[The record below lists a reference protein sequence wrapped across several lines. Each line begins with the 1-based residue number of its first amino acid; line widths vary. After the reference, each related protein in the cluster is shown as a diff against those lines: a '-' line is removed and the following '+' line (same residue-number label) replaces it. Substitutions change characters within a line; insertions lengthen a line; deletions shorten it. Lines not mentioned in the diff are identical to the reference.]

1 MVDLKGSSLLMTL
14 AFSLACNIGCS
25 SSLRKTSEPQGAA
38 SSLFTPKIIHDKTGT
53 IPSLDARVTK
63 LVFFGS
69 GPSDIA
75 PLANPVYKSRF
86 EHRTTARIHPEI
98 HLEYPPPGSK
108 TYFTMTIHIRQT
120 GKTVRIVDYD
130 SRIEPEWTSSHHSV
144 DVGVLGTGNWRIG
157 MYDVDVHINGEKV
170 ATGAFEIY

>member
-1 MVDLKGSSLLMTL
+1 MFDSKRSSLLLIL
-14 AFSLACNIGCS
+14 AFLLACNTGCS
-25 SSLRKTSEPQGAA
+25 SSFRKTSGPQAAA
-38 SSLFTPKIIHDKTGT
+38 SSPLSSKIFHDKTGT
-53 IPSLDARVTK
+53 IPSVDARVTK

-75 PLANPVYKSRF
+75 PLANPVYKNRF

-98 HLEYPPPGSK
+98 HLEYPPPGRK
-108 TYFTMTIHIRQT
+108 TYFTMTVHIRQT

-130 SRIEPEWTSSHHSV
+130 SRIESEWTSSHHSV
-144 DVGVLGTGNWRIG
+144 DVGVLGSGNWRVG
-157 MYDVDVHINGEKV
+157 MYDVDIHINGEKV

>member
-1 MVDLKGSSLLMTL
+1 MFDSKRYCLLMIL
-14 AFSLACNIGCS
+14 ALLLASTTGCS
-25 SSLRKTSEPQGAA
+25 SSLRRTPEPLAA
-38 SSLFTPKIIHDKTGT
+38 SSLSRPKIFHDKIGT

-69 GPSDIA
+69 SPSDIA

-86 EHRTTARIHPEI
+86 EHTATARIHPEI
-98 HLEYPPPGSK
+98 YLEYSQPGRK
-108 TYFTMTIHIRQT
+108 TYFTLTVHIRQT

-130 SRIEPEWTSSHHSV
+130 GRIEPDWTSSHHSV
-144 DVGVLGTGNWRIG
+144 DVGVLGTGNWRVG
-157 MYDVDVHINGEKV
+157 VYDVDVHINGEKV

>member
-1 MVDLKGSSLLMTL
+1 MFGSKPSCLLIIL
-14 AFSLACNIGCS
+14 ALSLASTTGCS
-25 SSLRKTSEPQGAA
+25 SSLRRTPEPQVA
-38 SSLFTPKIIHDKTGT
+38 SSLSTPKISHDKFGP

-75 PLANPVYKSRF
+75 PLARPVYKSRF
-86 EHRTTARIHPEI
+86 EHTATARIHPEI
-98 HLEYPPPGSK
+98 HLEYSQPGRK
-108 TYFTMTIHIRQT
+108 TYFTLTVHVRQT

-130 SRIEPEWTSSHHSV
+130 SRIEPDWTSSHHSV
-144 DVGVLGTGNWRIG
+144 DVGVLGTGNWRVG
-157 MYDVDVHINGEKV
+157 FYDVDVHINGEKV